1 MRALGRRNQWGR
13 RLLSASGA
21 AASPGQ
27 QLPPSDRLAPNRLE
41 DVFSL
46 APPVRSDQA
55 TWPQPDEDS
64 QATAVAGP
72 SQTSDESATGPSGG
86 FTLAEVLEHAEAVPE
101 VWDLEETEPEVS
113 EVVEAVPEVWDL
125 EETEPEVAELSP
137 EFGETVPEV
146 WELEA
151 SEHAASE
158 TVSET
163 ASEVVP
169 EVVETVPE
177 VLVPQVAA
185 KPLPAP
191 SGTGRHRSAAPAK
204 SVSFRGLALTVRR
217 AALLGAL
224 LLIVVLGALFA
235 LL

>member
-1 MRALGRRNQWGR
+1 MRSLGRRNQWGR

-72 SQTSDESATGPSGG
+72 SQRSDESATGPSGG
-86 FTLAEVLEHAEAVPE
+86 FTLAEVLEHA
-101 VWDLEETEPEVS
+101 
-113 EVVEAVPEVWDL
+113 EAVPEVWDL

-151 SEHAASE
+151 SEHAAFE